1 MALAVRCRR
10 WAAAR
15 CPPSAA
21 AARTE
26 LPPPSP
32 PPPARRYRRRGAP
45 LPRRLSNALYADS
58 AEGPRLFHTAPM
70 RAGGRTRL
78 TARLDAA
85 PRSQRRLLLLRPSPP
100 PHTPARTAPAR
111 LSQHA
116 APAASGSAPRLS
128 VGLCRALA
136 AAPHVSFLAPAS
148 RGAKLGCYFL
158 PARPLFAASC
168 VREKGSARRPFWN
181 RAHAGTPKP
190 RQRAAGFARN
200 KDGWRL

>member
-58 AEGPRLFHTAPM
+58 AEGPRLFHTAPT

-100 PHTPARTAPAR
+100 PHTPARTAPPPP
-111 LSQHA
+111 LSRRC
-116 APAASGSAPRLS
+116 SRAPR
-128 VGLCRALA
+128 A
-136 AAPHVSFLAPAS
+136 AATGPVSSCWTSPAPHDAF
-148 RGAKLGCYFL
+148 
-158 PARPLFAASC
+158 
-168 VREKGSARRPFWN
+168 N
-181 RAHAGTPKP
+181 
-190 RQRAAGFARN
+190 
-200 KDGWRL
+200 